1 MGKVSGNVFSEMFGK
16 RFGLISGKD
25 VLRKVNLLYVFVF
38 YLLMLYVNAWFAV
51 NSPEFDENI
60 PALYDRGFNLLS
72 PAISPIFS
80 DLLVN
85 GLLGFF
91 IIRWFLTDKLVL
103 ANYFLLLGIIFLC
116 RVFVFMATETPSTY
130 DKCSQKEWKR
140 LQEWSPKHFKWIL
153 TGSDNTT
160 CMDNMF
166 SGHTAHV
173 VGVMMF
179 TLYYS
184 RNFLE
189 KSVVCAATFAT
200 MVSLVWSRMHY
211 TSDVLIALLVTVGA
225 FFTI

>member
-91 IIRWFLTDKLVL
+91 MIRWFLTDKLVL
-103 ANYFLLLGIIFLC
+103 ANYFLLLGIILLC

-130 DKCSQKEWKR
+130 DLLAASVE
-140 LQEWSPKHFKWIL
+140 
-153 TGSDNTT
+153 
-160 CMDNMF
+160 
-166 SGHTAHV
+166 A
-173 VGVMMF
+173 VGVA
-179 TLYYS
+179 
-184 RNFLE
+184 
-189 KSVVCAATFAT
+189 K
-200 MVSLVWSRMHY
+200 LV
-211 TSDVLIALLVTVGA
+211 I
-225 FFTI
+225 F